1 MDEPTP
7 VDRDDT
13 LRSAQAAAL
22 LGAGISVVALGTHG
36 PKAALSVAAGA
47 AIAVGNL
54 LAMRA
59 IVRALL
65 PPDEGG
71 SGRVLW
77 AVLAVVKMLL
87 LFGGIWLLLTT
98 GKVAPIGLVVG
109 YGVLPLGMVAAALW
123 PKPRPKD

>member
-1 MDEPTP
+1 MKGLKSFGRYGSLGFE
-7 VDRDDT
+7 
-13 LRSAQAAAL
+13 L
-22 LGAGISVVALGTHG
+22 LASMAVGYYLGLWADKKLGTRWL
-36 PKAALSVAAGA
+36 ALVGFLIGCYAGF
-47 AIAVGNL
+47 
-54 LAMRA
+54 
-59 IVRALL
+59 RALL